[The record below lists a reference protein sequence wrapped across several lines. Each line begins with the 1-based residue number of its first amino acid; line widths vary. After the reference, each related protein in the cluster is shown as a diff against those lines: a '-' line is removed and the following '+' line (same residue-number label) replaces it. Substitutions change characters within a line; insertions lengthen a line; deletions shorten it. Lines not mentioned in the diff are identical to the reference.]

1 MHAAMRQT
9 EPSRN
14 PRHPPEPAIRTRSG
28 RSAASEPMTLYKF
41 FIIQMA
47 DEYMYLQSRIEDLYL
62 NESEQAHDEI
72 EILYEKYARVRERLI
87 EMQPVALLENIQ
99 SLLEGKNREF
109 YENLILEIQ
118 EEVRDRKKDLN
129 EY

>member
-1 MHAAMRQT
+1 M
-9 EPSRN
+9 
-14 PRHPPEPAIRTRSG
+14 
-28 RSAASEPMTLYKF
+28 PMTLYKF

-62 NESEQAHDEI
+62 KESEQAHDEI
-72 EILYEKYARVRERLI
+72 EILYEKYTKVRERLI

-99 SLLEGKNREF
+99 SLLETKNRDF

-118 EEVRDRKKDLN
+118 EEVKDRKKDMN
-129 EY
+129 EL

>member
-1 MHAAMRQT
+1 
-9 EPSRN
+9 
-14 PRHPPEPAIRTRSG
+14 
-28 RSAASEPMTLYKF
+28 
-41 FIIQMA
+41 MA
-47 DEYMYLQSRIEDLYL
+47 DEYMYLQSRIEDLDL

>member
-1 MHAAMRQT
+1 
-9 EPSRN
+9 
-14 PRHPPEPAIRTRSG
+14 
-28 RSAASEPMTLYKF
+28 MTLYKF

-62 NESEQAHDEI
+62 KESEQAHDEI
-72 EILYEKYARVRERLI
+72 EILYEKYTKVRERLI

-99 SLLEGKNREF
+99 SLLETKNRDF

-118 EEVRDRKKDLN
+118 EEVKDRKKDMN
-129 EY
+129 EL